1 MKVSHAGILRIR
13 KVFLHSEAD
22 KRDASPRSEL
32 KKDTGRPLCPF
43 PGAFLLSLATS
54 IFSPQVHPMGFIC
67 SLSIDW

>member
-32 KKDTGRPLCPF
+32 KKILEDRCVRFLVPSCCPLRLPSFHRRCIRWDSS
-43 PGAFLLSLATS
+43 A
-54 IFSPQVHPMGFIC
+54 H
-67 SLSIDW
+67 